1 MPFAPSIFSAFC
13 RPDGSICVY
22 PIGYFVVFLIEC
34 KSFHAPITFIH
45 STIVLAT
52 SQHRP
57 CPQRTP
63 EGTRLHFLPLGRE
76 RIKVLPP
83 SSRRQ
88 AALIRAALKCSSPF
102 PRVARNKKWGYLL
115 VSPLFIWYTGRDS
128 NPQPSE
134 PESDALSIEPPVHL
148 LDSLNIIAVFSPF
161 VKSKNKKFSVKARYS
176 SQITVDFCE

>member
-22 PIGYFVVFLIEC
+22 PIGCFVVFLIEC
-34 KSFHAPITFIH
+34 KSFHAPITFFH

-76 RIKVLPP
+76 KIKVLPP

-88 AALIRAALKCSSPF
+88 AALIRAALNF
-102 PRVARNKKWGYLL
+102 
-115 VSPLFIWYTGRDS
+115 S
-128 NPQPSE
+128 NPSMQKRSTPDGVDLFWRSE
-134 PESDALSIEPPVHL
+134 RDLNPRALFRRL
-148 LDSLNIIAVFSPF
+148 LP
-161 VKSKNKKFSVKARYS
+161 
-176 SQITVDFCE
+176 